1 MGGRVQN
8 EVRRKS
14 KGGCVCV
21 CVWGMVVQTPV
32 VESGLEAL
40 MSG

>member
-21 CVWGMVVQTPV
+21 GGMVVQTTV